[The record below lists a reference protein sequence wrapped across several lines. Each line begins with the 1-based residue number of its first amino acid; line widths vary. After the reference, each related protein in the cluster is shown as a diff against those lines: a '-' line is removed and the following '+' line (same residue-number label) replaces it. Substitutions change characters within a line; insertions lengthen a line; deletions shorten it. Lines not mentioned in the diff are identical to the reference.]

1 MHGGGGFNMA
11 DILNI
16 QKKMTSNR
24 DLAALDEKIRSRPAK
39 ADLENRGLFN
49 APQLKKTEHVEKK
62 PVEATSHEV
71 NFSAS
76 LRKTEHVEKKK
87 PEPTSHEVNFSA
99 GLRKTENVEKKKPE
113 PTSHEV
119 NFSANLRKTGK

>member
-1 MHGGGGFNMA
+1 MGGGAGGFNMA
-11 DILNI
+11 DVLSI
-16 QKKMTSNR
+16 QKKMTANR

-39 ADLENRGLFN
+39 AELENKGLFN

-62 PVEATSHEV
+62 QPEPTSHEV

-99 GLRKTENVEKKKPE
+99 GLRKT
-113 PTSHEV
+113 
-119 NFSANLRKTGK
+119 GK

>member
-1 MHGGGGFNMA
+1 MA

-24 DLAALDEKIRSRPAK
+24 DLSALDEKLRSRPAK
-39 ADLENRGLFN
+39 TDLENKGLFN

-62 PVEATSHEV
+62 QLEPTSHEV

-99 GLRKTENVEKKKPE
+99 SLRKTEHVEKKKPE
-113 PTSHEV
+113 PNSHEI
-119 NFSANLRKTGK
+119 NFSAGLKKTGK